1 MNYTMLVVARLVG
14 GIAIGM
20 LSVITPIYISE
31 ISPPEI
37 RGSLLVLSKSLHSHI
52 YFSGVR
58 TVQCPSKA

>member
-37 RGSLLVLSKSLHSHI
+37 RGSLLVLSESLHSHA
-52 YFSGVR
+52 YFSIVR